1 MFEREYEERD
11 QEEVMELI
19 ENFEQMVKDDS
30 QMFYDEASFEQIIEY
45 YNDRQDLDKA
55 MHVVEMAIEQHPF
68 SASFLIKKAHVL
80 FDKKAYDEALVVLD
94 QAAVL
99 DSGEIQLH
107 LLRCDIFVWQGK
119 FAEAVETIELAK
131 TFADEDEMPDLF
143 LELADI
149 YEEWEKY
156 DDLFNALTQT
166 LKLSPT
172 NEEALSRLWF
182 CVEFTEKYAASVA
195 FHKRFIDEHP
205 YAHLAWFNL
214 AHAYAGMK
222 KYDEAIEAFS
232 FVVAIDEE
240 YEYAYKDM
248 AEIYFKLEDYE
259 KAAENFIQAS
269 LLSKPYKELYYS
281 IGECYEMMGNFN
293 RSRNYYR
300 KAGNLDPYFAD
311 AFYKIGSTYEEEG
324 KYESALT
331 AYERAFKLEKE
342 SADFAFALAVV
353 HRELGDM
360 DNAISFFKLAVELE
374 PDEKD
379 YWIDLARAYFD
390 AAEYR
395 DALSV
400 LSKAIL
406 QFEKSADLYFI
417 KSAFY
422 FQIGNTNESFTALE
436 RALLQDN
443 KGYAIIFEVAPLMQK
458 DATVINIIDQYSDR
472 V

>member
-11 QEEVMELI
+11 QEQVMELI
-19 ENFEQMVKDDS
+19 ENFEQMMKDNS
-30 QMFYDEASFEQIIEY
+30 QMFYDEASFEQIIDY

-107 LLRCDIFVWQGK
+107 LLRCDIYVWQGK
-119 FAEAVETIELAK
+119 FAEAVDTIELAK

-182 CVEFTEKYAASVA
+182 CVEFTEKYAESVA
-195 FHKRFIDEHP
+195 FHKRFIDDNP

-300 KAGNLDPYFAD
+300 KAANLDPYFAD

-324 KYESALT
+324 KYENALS

-360 DNAISFFKLAVELE
+360 ESAINFFKLAVELE

-379 YWIDLARAYFD
+379 YWIDLARAYFE
-390 AAEYR
+390 ASEYR

-406 QFEKSADLYFI
+406 QFESNADLYYI

-422 FQIGNTNESFTALE
+422 YHIGNTNEAFTALE

-443 KGYAIIFEVAPLMQK
+443 KGFTIIFEVSPLMQN
-458 DATVINIIDQYSDR
+458 DANVINIIDQYRDR
-472 V
+472 A